1 MIAIDELLA
10 AARARAS
17 RPTAAAQQSRLY
29 EGPFSTPQVRPVDE
43 QAVALWSWVQGK
55 DAAQR
60 WDRPWTRE
68 RVADAHIER
77 RRNAGQSGG
86 ISGTAWV
93 AHSSEP
99 KRRPATA
106 GVRRQPPELLAGA
119 DLQPVRPVARSR
131 RRRGANAALLAGIPV
146 ESALDAWANP
156 TRRRPLAPRC
166 QSAGSVATGGRT
178 GVSCMHVGSGW
189 MWGAF
194 EGRYG
199 KEAKRAVRNIQRRW
213 RAWKRG
219 QLARQEFAEVRAA
232 AFEVQRRARGW
243 LAKRECARRR
253 QHDKEV
259 WAASRIQI
267 AWRGLRGRQV
277 AAGIRAKQTA
287 HQLAIAAESA
297 RRIQRMWRGKNTRR
311 EISPWM
317 REARAIRDRHLAEE
331 LAAAARIEAM
341 RRTRR
346 MAEARRQ
353 RLEQA
358 RLRRKHTPTMREA
371 TSFLKQSVA
380 RRQFSQWQARQER
393 RKVATAGASAS
404 GADPTSTKGV
414 AQSVIRSELQLRAAK
429 AERWRRGQAAT
440 VIQRWWRPIA
450 GQLREARENAA
461 ALTLQCNWRA
471 LLARR
476 KAAEMRRRRAERA
489 AAARAAIAEELRKLA
504 EVEAAALQK
513 LLESGL
519 GKREGVPHVE
529 PFETSQ
535 HEVEVVAT
543 MESMLQTLQTTL
555 APWTINTH
563 GTELESETGMP
574 TIARVDARTALEQAR
589 FATESES
596 FLALERAR
604 RQDEQ
609 NCVDLAEAED
619 LLDTGRALAA
629 DCDWE
634 AAILVLQRAKKLVP
648 HGEVLVAERVSALL
662 EEAEIALDT
671 EARRVAFAE
680 AKKLV
685 AAAVEAAASL
695 RVPHGEAGRIRPR
708 LKARVVET
716 SVNWVESAAMEVS
729 AQLPTTGSQE
739 QSMFGTPAFNDC
751 YGVWVK
757 NNIQHGYLSE
767 DAMRDRVHLCVDPPS
782 CLDLDQHYQVST
794 FIDSTSLT
802 AASFASDSLTFCDG
816 GCADG
821 LAWRAS
827 LSNEDTLLTRIA
839 SGATGPFFALP
850 KEQQLLERDE
860 DVAALNLITGSAWRL
875 VNISCKI
882 PDTWRHDE
890 AHTLA
895 HATVNAIIMASLDEC
910 STLQTSNSD
919 SRGAY
924 QSPESKLLTREQE
937 DDLQVVVSGPEEHA
951 SFVGSSQAVL
961 QAEAELAN
969 REAAVAAR
977 EAAVAAREAQVNQQ
991 NLQYGEATA
1000 VAAISPNAEPKTA
1013 AEWYQHLMDS
1023 GNSDGPAINTALDH
1037 VINPFS
1043 DVDAD
1048 ADVQEEPRSLFGG
1061 STETVSSSIAPNSSA
1076 AMEVIPGMQA
1086 EPKGTISRDVTTAAT
1101 TTGVDATT
1109 AVPAVA
1115 HIDRDCTTP
1124 ESIGRCSVA
1133 LNESVINA
1141 SASLQGA
1148 AVMETPVNALEAAVK
1163 ENQHTVL
1170 MASPSTPTPLSG
1182 TRETPEASS
1191 PGPLYASLL
1200 AEYVEIASGLCE
1212 ADRNAF
1218 ERELATLRVME
1229 TEAVAQTEGV
1239 VPAIGQNHTV
1249 EPGSEALPD
1258 PAATAARTDAAKIV
1272 HDAVDAAADY
1282 AVNLESPHRVESAM
1296 LRPTPDPAQGNQQ
1309 DEQRD
1314 RARRVHFAPSPL
1326 KAKPR
1331 RSDGA

>member
-17 RPTAAAQQSRLY
+17 RPTATAQQSHLY
-29 EGPFSTPQVRPVDE
+29 SEPRSTPQVLPVDE

-68 RVADAHIER
+68 RVADAHAGR

-93 AHSSEP
+93 AHGSES

-106 GVRRQPPELLAGA
+106 GVRRPPELLADAG
-119 DLQPVRPVARSR
+119 LQPVRPVARSR
-131 RRRGANAALLAGIPV
+131 RRRGGNAALLAGIPV
-146 ESALDAWANP
+146 APALDACVNP
-156 TRRRPLAPRC
+156 MRSRPLAPRP
-166 QSAGSVATGGRT
+166 QSAGPAIGGRT
-178 GVSCMHVGSGW
+178 GVSCMHVDSGW

-199 KEAKRAVRNIQRRW
+199 KEAKRAVRIIQRRW

-219 QLARQEFAEVRAA
+219 QLVRQEFTGVRAA
-232 AFEVQRRARGW
+232 AFEVQRRVRGW
-243 LAKRECARRR
+243 LAKRECERRR
-253 QHDKEV
+253 RHDKEV
-259 WAASRIQI
+259 LAALRIQI
-267 AWRGLRGRQV
+267 AWRGLCGRQV
-277 AAGIRAKQTA
+277 AAGIRAKQVA
-287 HQLAIAAESA
+287 HQMAIAAESA

-311 EISPWM
+311 ELLPWL

-371 TSFLKQSVA
+371 TNFLKQSVA
-380 RRQFSQWQARQER
+380 RRQFSQWQALQER

-404 GADPTSTKGV
+404 GADPTSTKGI
-414 AQSVIRSELQLRAAK
+414 AQAVIRSELQLRAAK

-450 GQLREARENAA
+450 RHLREALENAA

-476 KAAEMRRRRAERA
+476 QAAEMRRRRAERA
-489 AAARAAIAEELRKLA
+489 AAARAAIADQLRKLA
-504 EVEAAALQK
+504 EVEADALQK

-535 HEVEVVAT
+535 HEAEVVST
-543 MESMLQTLQTTL
+543 MESMLQTLQATL
-555 APWTINTH
+555 APWTSNDI
-563 GTELESETGMP
+563 EPEFQTGICQSS

-589 FATESES
+589 FAAESES
-596 FLALERAR
+596 FLALERTR

-609 NCVDLAEAED
+609 NRVDLAEVED
-619 LLDTGRALAA
+619 LLGSGRALAA

-634 AAILVLQRAKKLVP
+634 ATILVLQRAEKLVP

-662 EEAEIALDT
+662 KEAEVALNT

-685 AAAVEAAASL
+685 AAAVEAAATL
-695 RVPHGEAGRIRPR
+695 CAPHGEAEHIRPR

-716 SVNWVESAAMEVS
+716 SVDWVESAEVEVS
-729 AQLPTTGSQE
+729 AQLHTGSQDA
-739 QSMFGTPAFNDC
+739 SIFATPSFNDC
-751 YGVWVK
+751 YDVWVK
-757 NNIQHGYLSE
+757 NNIQHGHLSE
-767 DAMRDRVHLCVDPPS
+767 AAMRDRVHLCADPPS

-816 GCADG
+816 GVADG
-821 LAWRAS
+821 PAWRAS
-827 LSNEDTLLTRIA
+827 LSNGDALLNQIA

-882 PDTWRHDE
+882 PDTWHHDE
-890 AHTLA
+890 VHTFA
-895 HATVNAIIMASLDEC
+895 HATANSIIMTSLDEC

-919 SRGAY
+919 SRGAN
-924 QSPESKLLTREQE
+924 QSPESRLLAREQE
-937 DDLQVVVSGPEEHA
+937 VDLEVVSGPEEYA
-951 SFVGSSQAVL
+951 SVVSSQAVL
-961 QAEAELAN
+961 QPNAELAN
-969 REAAVAAR
+969 REALVAAR
-977 EAAVAAREAQVNQQ
+977 EPAVVAREAPVNQQ
-991 NLQYGEATA
+991 NVQYSETTA
-1000 VAAISPNAEPKTA
+1000 MAAISRNTRPTTA

-1023 GNSDGPAINTALDH
+1023 GYSDGPATANHVLD
-1037 VINPFS
+1037 PFS
-1043 DVDAD
+1043 DADAE
-1048 ADVQEEPRSLFGG
+1048 ADVQADAKSLFGINA
-1061 STETVSSSIAPNSSA
+1061 ETVPAMISSNSSPA
-1076 AMEVIPGMQA
+1076 VGVVDGMQG
-1086 EPKGTISRDVTTAAT
+1086 EPKGTISHDVTAAKLA
-1101 TTGVDATT
+1101 GADPTT
-1109 AVPAVA
+1109 AVPVGA
-1115 HIDRDCTTP
+1115 HIDRDCPTP
-1124 ESIGRCSVA
+1124 ESVDWCSVA
-1133 LNESVINA
+1133 LNESVVNA
-1141 SASLQGA
+1141 SASLQGD
-1148 AVMETPVNALEAAVK
+1148 AVMETPESALEAAVQ
-1163 ENQHTVL
+1163 EIQHAVL
-1170 MASPSTPTPLSG
+1170 IASPSTPAPLLG
-1182 TRETPEASS
+1182 TRETPETSS

-1200 AEYVEIASGLCE
+1200 AEYVEFASDLCE
-1212 ADRNAF
+1212 ADRHGF
-1218 ERELATLRVME
+1218 ERELAALKFME
-1229 TEAVAQTEGV
+1229 TEAAAQTMG
-1239 VPAIGQNHTV
+1239 PAIGQNQMAA
-1249 EPGSEALPD
+1249 PALEALSD
-1258 PAATAARTDAAKIV
+1258 PAATAACSEAAKIV
-1272 HDAVDAAADY
+1272 RDAVDAAADY

-1296 LRPTPDPAQGNQQ
+1296 LRPAPSPAPPPGNQQ

-1326 KAKPR
+1326 KAQPR
-1331 RSDGA
+1331 RSDGV